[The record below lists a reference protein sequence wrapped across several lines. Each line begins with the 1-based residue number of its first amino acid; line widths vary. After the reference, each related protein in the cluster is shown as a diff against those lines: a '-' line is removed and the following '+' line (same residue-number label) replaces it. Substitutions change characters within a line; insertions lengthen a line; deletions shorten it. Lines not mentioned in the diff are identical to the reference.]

1 MNKLIILKYIN
12 KLSKD
17 DIYLFGKKQGVIL
30 TRDEINVIYKYIKE
44 RYNEFLNGNQIQIF
58 EEIKEKI
65 KPKTY
70 SVIIDLFYKYKNYI

>member
-1 MNKLIILKYIN
+1 M
-12 KLSKD
+12 
-17 DIYLFGKKQGVIL
+17 FGKKQGVIL

-44 RYNEFLNGNQIQIF
+44 RYNEFLNGNQIQIL

-70 SVIIDLFYKYKNYI
+70 SVISDLFYKYKNYI